1 MDYNIKTVGR
11 DFRLCDFVLD
21 EIEDYI
27 SGGLIVTISKNS
39 NGYYEIFVQ
48 ETADGTRT
56 LYHGASK
63 ESVERAILNT
73 ELIDLYK

>member
-1 MDYNIKTVGR
+1 MDYKTKANNGLEYYA
-11 DFRLCDFVLD
+11 DK
-21 EIEDYI
+21 
-27 SGGLIVTISKNS
+27 GLIVTISKNS

-63 ESVERAILNT
+63 ESVEKAILNT